1 MNEFALLK
9 SLLTRTQSLQLF
21 NDTEL
26 DDIRRK
32 GKMALENIF
41 PWKTYSTDIKN
52 IQFKQIHY
60 SPISYQINQDWKDG
74 QNKLINLID
83 TAFMD
88 YEIQISKKENKPT
101 SVQTKIVIQ
110 EKILPVFDQS
120 AINEIN
126 QQLVEYRQTR
136 RKWGYFTLLLIL
148 STVSLWLFYNFSNWN
163 WLDNHPRKLG
173 IALMF
178 NLTIILLLLN
188 IPIKK
193 RWEIWITTA
202 CAVIATLFTII

>member
-9 SLLTRTQSLQLF
+9 NLLTKAQNLQLF
-21 NDTEL
+21 NDNEL

-32 GKMALENIF
+32 GKMALENLLRA
-41 PWKTYSTDIKN
+41 KTYWIDINN
-52 IQFKQIHY
+52 IQFKQLRY
-60 SPISYQINQDWKDG
+60 SPTSYQINQDWKDG

-83 TAFMD
+83 TAIKD
-88 YEIQISKKENKPT
+88 YEIQLSKKENKP
-101 SVQTKIVIQ
+101 SPVQTKIVIQ
-110 EKILPVFDQS
+110 EKIVPVIDES
-120 AINEIN
+120 AVKEIK
-126 QQLVEYRQTR
+126 QQFIEYRQNL
-136 RKWGYFTLLLIL
+136 RKWLYFTFALTLLTIG
-148 STVSLWLFYNFSNWN
+148 LWLFYNFGNWMWFN
-163 WLDNHPRKLG
+163 NHPKKLG

-193 RWEIWITTA
+193 GWIIWVTTA